1 MERVLLLVRDEDI
14 SILTHA
20 GLTLLQAK
28 IYLTLAVCDKQTIKM
43 IAKVANVDRANVYR
57 EILNLQK
64 MGLVKKI
71 ISSPNIF
78 EAIPVK
84 DGISIL
90 LQQKAEDFEKITK
103 ETKKL
108 AKHFS
113 ADKDNLVLKEEPQFV
128 MIPKKAMFIKTSIS
142 VIQNVQISNDTIT
155 SLRRFT
161 QALPYSFR
169 AHQIALERGAKTR
182 VIIQKPETERFSKYL
197 QTLMTYPNFQL
208 RYVSKPSDAFGG
220 CFDGKTA
227 SILIDHIADITESAA
242 LWTDHPSFIA
252 LFQSYFEE
260 LWNSATPISSNIC
273 KANSKQHV
281 TINGTQ

>member
-1 MERVLLLVRDEDI
+1 MLIRDEDI
-14 SILTHA
+14 STLTHA

-28 IYLTLAVCDKQTIKM
+28 IYLTLALYDKQTIKL
-43 IAKVANVDRANVYR
+43 IAKAAKVDRANVYR

-64 MGLVKKI
+64 IGLVKKI

-84 DGISIL
+84 DGITIL
-90 LQQKAEDFEKITK
+90 LQRKEEDFEKISK

-128 MIPKKAMFIKTSIS
+128 MIPKKVMFIKTSIS

-161 QALPYSFR
+161 QALPYSFK
-169 AHQIALERGAKTR
+169 AHKIALERGAKTR
-182 VIIQKPETERFSKYL
+182 VIIQKPETEHFSKYL
-197 QTLMTYPNFQL
+197 RTLITHPNFQL
-208 RYVSKPSDAFGG
+208 RYVTESPDAFGG
-220 CFDGKTA
+220 CFDGKTV
-227 SILIDHIADITESAA
+227 SILIDHIANITESAA

-252 LFQSYFEE
+252 LFQNYFER
-260 LWNSATPISSNIC
+260 LWHSAIPISLDIC
-273 KANSKQHV
+273 KADSK
-281 TINGTQ
+281 

>member
-1 MERVLLLVRDEDI
+1 MERVLLLVRDEDF

-20 GLTLLQAK
+20 GLNLLQSK
-28 IYLTLAVCDKQTIKM
+28 IYLTLAACDKQTIKM

-71 ISSPNIF
+71 ISCPNIF

-90 LQQKAEDFEKITK
+90 LQRKAEEFEKITK

-113 ADKDNLVLKEEPQFV
+113 ADKENKVLKEESQFV

-169 AHQIALERGAKTR
+169 AHQIALERGVKTR
-182 VIIQKPETERFSKYL
+182 VIIQKSETENFSKYL
-197 QTLMTYPNFQL
+197 QTLMTYPNFQI
-208 RYVSKPSDAFGG
+208 RYVSEPPDAFGG
-220 CFDGKTA
+220 CFDGKTT
-227 SILIDHIADITESAA
+227 SVLIDHIADITESAA
-242 LWTDHPSFIA
+242 LWTDHHSFVA
-252 LFQSYFEE
+252 LFQNYFEN
-260 LWNSATPISSNIC
+260 LWNAAIPINSTASKASS
-273 KANSKQHV
+273 QHV